1 MHQIWYVATPLLLHI
16 LSHLSDYADPVYQRL
31 AEVAQEQIMRDPE
44 LQPWTFQQGM
54 TYVCNGRPSRYT
66 DIWKAQLEKAR
77 SRNGFRES
85 PSQRD
90 VFQQIH
96 GEGIEL
102 PSSGQ
107 SEWNVSY
114 SNMLA
119 AFIDAEESIRV
130 YYQRCLRQ
138 PSITFRCGVAVRD
151 IAITQGRASGV
162 VLEDGSQLDAGLV
175 IVAAGAWSNK
185 LVSLGQRVHPIGHEV
200 VWFKVTPDEEARWKN
215 MSITTNLS
223 TGLNIFPPYRGEV
236 KVLRRSPG
244 YTNTISIPDPELPS
258 KKIRISYPRTMVDE
272 PSDVIPLD
280 AEVAIR
286 KNLREIMPPLADRP
300 FDRTKICW

>member
-1 MHQIWYVATPLLLHI
+1 M
-16 LSHLSDYADPVYQRL
+16 YQRL
-31 AEVAQEQIMRDPE
+31 AEVAQEKIMQDPE

-54 TYVCNGRPSRYT
+54 TYVCNGRPSRFT

-90 VFQQIH
+90 VFRQIH
-96 GEGIEL
+96 GEGTEL
-102 PSSGQ
+102 PSSEQ

-119 AFIDAEESIRV
+119 AFIDAEEGIRV
-130 YYQRCLRQ
+130 YYQRCLQQ
-138 PSITFRCGVAVRD
+138 PSITFKCGVAVHD
-151 IAITQGRASGV
+151 IAITQGCASGV
-162 VLEDGSQLDAGLV
+162 VLENGDHLDADLV
-175 IVAAGAWSNK
+175 VVAAGAWSNK
-185 LVSLGQRVHPIGHEV
+185 LVSLGHRVHPIGHEV
-200 VWFKVTPDEEARWKN
+200 VWFKVTKEEEARWKN

-244 YTNTISIPDPELPS
+244 YTNTISVPDPETPS

-272 PSDVIPLD
+272 PTDMIPLD
-280 AEVAIR
+280 AELAIR
-286 KNLREIMPPLADRP
+286 KNLQEIMPPLADRP